1 MTATE
6 PRYAAAMTSSGVVI
20 RGARRDDHASIID
33 VVDGWWGGR
42 RMAVLIPSLFLEH
55 FAGTSLVVEDSDG
68 ELAGFCIGFVSQDHP
83 EEAYVHFLGVRPDLR
98 GAGLGRD
105 LHDRFADLVRPRGVR
120 RVRCVTSTQNRASV
134 AFHTAIGFV
143 VEGEDAPVQVDGVD
157 DVDGHVRMV
166 REI

>member
-1 MTATE
+1 MTT
-6 PRYAAAMTSSGVVI
+6 SGVVI
-20 RGARRDDHASIID
+20 RGARLDDHARIVA
-33 VVDGWWGGR
+33 VVDDWWGGR

-55 FAGTSLVVEDSDG
+55 FAGTSLVAEDESG
-68 ELAGFCIGFVSQDHP
+68 GLVGFCIGFVSQDHP
-83 EEAYVHFLGVRPDLR
+83 DEAYVHFLGVRPDQR
-98 GAGLGRD
+98 GTGLGRD

-134 AFHTAIGFV
+134 AFHTTIGFV
-143 VEGEDAPVQVDGVD
+143 VEGEDAPVEVDGVD